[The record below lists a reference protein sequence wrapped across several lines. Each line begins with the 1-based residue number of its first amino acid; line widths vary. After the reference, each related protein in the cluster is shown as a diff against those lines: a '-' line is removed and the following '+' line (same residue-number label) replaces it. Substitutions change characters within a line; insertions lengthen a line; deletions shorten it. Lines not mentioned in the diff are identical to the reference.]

1 MLSAYRL
8 PCLSP
13 AMAWPCIS
21 AAAPCHCQPCGHV
34 HVMDA
39 TKKDFLLSLSLSS
52 SLGVVFRHRVRVAAF
67 GREPGATVLDQN
79 SPRLALSHGQA
90 GLAWLASELR
100 QHSDQGRQGRR
111 RFRGGVPGASS
122 CTVVRR
128 TDMARRTARTGQDM
142 QTAHLCLCV
151 CTVLMVLKTTAVAV
165 AVRVSSSDRVY
176 ARQSA
181 RQRSCHRL
189 PQDYQDPV
197 HDCH

>member
-1 MLSAYRL
+1 MFMSWTRQKKKGF
-8 PCLSP
+8 SP
-13 AMAWPCIS
+13 
-21 AAAPCHCQPCGHV
+21 
-34 HVMDA
+34 
-39 TKKDFLLSLSLSS
+39 LSLSS

-128 TDMARRTARTGQDM
+128 TDMARRTARTGQEDM
-142 QTAHLCLCV
+142 QTTHLCLCV
-151 CTVLMVLKTTAVAV
+151 CTVLTVLKTTAVAV
-165 AVRVSSSDRVY
+165 AVGVSSSDRVY

-181 RQRSCHRL
+181 RQRSCHLGTRVRR
-189 PQDYQDPV
+189 P
-197 HDCH
+197 

>member
-13 AMAWPCIS
+13 CNGLAVHLGCRSMPLPGMRACS
-21 AAAPCHCQPCGHV
+21 CHGR
-34 HVMDA
+34 D
-39 TKKDFLLSLSLSS
+39 KKGFSPLSLSS

-67 GREPGATVLDQN
+67 GREPGATVLDLD

-111 RFRGGVPGASS
+111 RFRGGVSGASS

-128 TDMARRTARTGQDM
+128 TDMARRTARTGQEDM
-142 QTAHLCLCV
+142 QTTHLCLCV
-151 CTVLMVLKTTAVAV
+151 CTVLTVWKT
-165 AVRVSSSDRVY
+165 
-176 ARQSA
+176 SA
-181 RQRSCHRL
+181 AACSCSCSCSCSRG
-189 PQDYQDPV
+189 
-197 HDCH
+197 